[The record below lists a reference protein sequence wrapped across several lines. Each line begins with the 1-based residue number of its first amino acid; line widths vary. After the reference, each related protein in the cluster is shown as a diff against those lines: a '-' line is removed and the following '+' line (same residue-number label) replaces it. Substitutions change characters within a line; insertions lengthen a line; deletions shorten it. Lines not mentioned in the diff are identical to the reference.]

1 MAEFGVHLENDRQR
15 PELIAHWRQS
25 LNANQIPQTTN
36 WNASEEPDLKDATLG
51 TLASYQHTIKQANGS
66 FTKSFDKHGILM
78 TIAVIR
84 QEHTYSWGIERKWT
98 RATKTD
104 FYSPVFQAISEQ
116 PIYKSELWANQ
127 DQHNG
132 SIFGY
137 KPAWQEYRIEQNRA
151 TGGFGQPA
159 FDFNTSFFAAWTYVD
174 NKSTYAPNS
183 EATADDAALNAYF
196 IYENSLNIDRTFY
209 VKPEDNTPAYWL
221 DVQFIETKTI
231 PLPIAGIAGLVDHF

>member
-15 PELIAHWRQS
+15 PELIGHWRQP
-25 LNANQIPQTTN
+25 LNSNQIPQTTN
-36 WNASEEPDLKDATLG
+36 WNPSEEPSLKDATLG

-66 FTKSFDKHGILM
+66 FIKSFDKHGILM

-98 RATKTD
+98 RHNKLD

-116 PIYKSELWANQ
+116 PIYKSELWTNEQ
-127 DQHNG
+127 NKDLT
-132 SIFGY
+132 IFGY
-137 KPAWQEYRIEQNRA
+137 KPAWQEYRTEQNRA

-159 FDFNTSFFAAWTYVD
+159 FDFNTSYFAAWTYVD
-174 NKSTYAPNS
+174 NNNSYAENY
-183 EATADDAALNAYF
+183 DQLALNANF
-196 IYENSLNIDRTFY
+196 IYENSINIDRTFY
-209 VKPEDNTPAYWL
+209 VRPEDDAPAYWL
-221 DVQFIETKTI
+221 DIEFIETKTI